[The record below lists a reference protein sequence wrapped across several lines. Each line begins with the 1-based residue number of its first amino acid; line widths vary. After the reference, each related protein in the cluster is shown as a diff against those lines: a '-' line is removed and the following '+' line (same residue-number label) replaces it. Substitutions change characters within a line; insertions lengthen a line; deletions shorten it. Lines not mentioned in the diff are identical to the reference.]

1 MLRAKTENH
10 VLCLSVLPCYSH
22 SQHVEGECI
31 FRNFVFFCHKS
42 TKEKAVYT
50 GTKVGHHLGVLTGL
64 GIGIR
69 CVLERSRGMCSALF
83 FRVHETRVSQF
94 KLAATAGQ
102 VNQCFFS
109 NLQETICGQ
118 NSVRNRL

>member
-31 FRNFVFFCHKS
+31 FRNFGIFFLPQEHQGAA
-42 TKEKAVYT
+42 EYT

-102 VNQCFFS
+102 VNQCFS
-109 NLQETICGQ
+109 NLQETICIWPKF
-118 NSVRNRL
+118 S

>member
-1 MLRAKTENH
+1 MYYPA
-10 VLCLSVLPCYSH
+10 SH

-31 FRNFVFFCHKS
+31 FRNFGIFFLPQEHQGAA
-42 TKEKAVYT
+42 EYT

-83 FRVHETRVSQF
+83 FRVQETRVSQF

-102 VNQCFFS
+102 VNQCFFK
-109 NLQETICGQ
+109 CP
-118 NSVRNRL
+118 RNYIWPKFS